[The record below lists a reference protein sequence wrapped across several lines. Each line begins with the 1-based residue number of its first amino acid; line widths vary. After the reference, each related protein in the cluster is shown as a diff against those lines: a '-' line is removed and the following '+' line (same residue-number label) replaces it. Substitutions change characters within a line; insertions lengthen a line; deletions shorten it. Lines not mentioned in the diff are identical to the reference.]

1 MSNNENDVNIFA
13 KYNIVNLL
21 FFIILCVIVCCLIFN
36 YDFHLFK
43 SLYADIVVINNK
55 SESSQRTT
63 ILFYILTMISIIG
76 YYAVT
81 SNNEMNNRKE
91 LLPPI
96 YKIFQIFF
104 EGAKYTI
111 STILAFLL
119 YNIFSILLL
128 VIAYSLN
135 WAFPTSYILIAIAI
149 ILSIIISFSH
159 VIPASLNYLKTLNIS
174 DYFAIEKISKFQKKS
189 KNNYIEYI
197 TKVLTIIGILAFGLL
212 IIFTL
217 FAIFG
222 FAQNTINISALD
234 FEAYAKQLEKIFI
247 QGFALLHIAFFI
259 CLLLIPEFNKE
270 VIKEDKKEEY

>member
-21 FFIILCVIVCCLIFN
+21 FFIILCIIVCCLIFN

-91 LLPPI
+91 LLPP
-96 YKIFQIFF
+96 
-104 EGAKYTI
+104 
-111 STILAFLL
+111 TILAFLL

-159 VIPASLNYLKTLNIS
+159 VIPASLNYLKTLNIG

-259 CLLLIPEFNKE
+259 CLLLIPGFNKE